1 MPGQM
6 PILSKN
12 NLIKITHHIIDLNNY
27 FVTILNCQR
36 ATWTEII
43 LRVNNDQSIYKTTPS
58 FLFLDDEISSIDLA
72 HSFLD

>member
-6 PILSKN
+6 PILSRN

-36 ATWTEII
+36 ATRTEII

-58 FLFLDDEISSIDLA
+58 FLFLVDEISSIDLA

>member
-1 MPGQM
+1 MSGQM

-27 FVTILNCQR
+27 FVTILNCQC
-36 ATWTEII
+36 ATRTEII
-43 LRVNNDQSIYKTTPS
+43 LQVNNDQSIYKTTPS